1 MVRMKKGTTLVE
13 VSMAVLIITI
23 MIIVIMSSFS
33 YAQVLLIDRGNERLA
48 MNLAKAELEKTLAFA
63 YTGIIPGTTSYN
75 RQVGDLKVTITLDV
89 AEYRY
94 DFDSEMDKVSG
105 STALPTIIDNMP
117 FGTDWTHPTVSG
129 GLRYRLV
136 RITASWGSNQSVS
149 YEQIIA
155 EGWRD

>member
-1 MVRMKKGTTLVE
+1 MKKTIKGTTLVE
-13 VSMAVLIITI
+13 VSMAVILITI

-33 YAQVLLIDRGNERLA
+33 FAQVQLIDRGNERLA

-63 YTGIIPGTTSYN
+63 YTGIIPGTMVYN
-75 RQVGDLKVTITLDV
+75 RLVGDLSLTVTLDV

-94 DFDSEMDKVSG
+94 DFDSEMNKVSG
-105 STALPTIIDNMP
+105 SSALPSTIDNMP
-117 FGTDWTHPTVSG
+117 FGTEWTHPTVTD

-136 RITASWGSNQSVS
+136 RITSSWGSNQSVS